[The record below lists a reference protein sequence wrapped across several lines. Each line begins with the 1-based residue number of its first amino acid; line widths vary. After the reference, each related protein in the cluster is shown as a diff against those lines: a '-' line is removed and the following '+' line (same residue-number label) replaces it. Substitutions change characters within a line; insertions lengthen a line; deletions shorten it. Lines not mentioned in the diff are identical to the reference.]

1 MKRVLCIAIA
11 LLASAC
17 TPPSPAPE
25 PPAAPAPAA
34 PSPDATTEALLGV
47 LTPLVSAEVGKPVN
61 LVTTTVNVTD
71 QWSYVVAQPRNTD
84 GSEIDWTTTNLA
96 SRYENGAM
104 DTGGAV
110 HALLKNEN
118 GVWTVLEYVL
128 APTDVA
134 WLDWAA
140 RHGAPAGVVETP
152 AAN

>member
-1 MKRVLCIAIA
+1 MKRAVCIAIV

-17 TPPSPAPE
+17 TPPATTPE
-25 PPAAPAPAA
+25 TPAAPADT

-61 LVTTTVNVTD
+61 LITTTVNVTD
-71 QWSYVVAQPRNTD
+71 QWSYVVAQPRNAD

-104 DTGGAV
+104 DTGGSV

-140 RHGAPAGVVETP
+140 RHGAPASVVETP